1 MRIRTVEKLWG
12 NVISMLP
19 LYLVEMTRVAD
30 HTFQVTCVLIGN
42 APFEGD
48 ARINLI

>member
-1 MRIRTVEKLWG
+1 MGEYYFDVA
-12 NVISMLP
+12 
-19 LYLVEMTRVAD
+19 LYLVETTRVAD